1 MRIKF
6 HYILLAGLMFASC
19 EKDNYAPPSDAF
31 TGRIVYNGEPIN
43 VSQGDVFFELWES
56 GWGKLTP
63 INVAVGQDGTFSS
76 LLFNAGYKLVIPSA
90 QGPFMSKPDAAT
102 HNDTIMLDL
111 HGSQALDI
119 EVLPYYMVRTPAFSA
134 AGRKVTAMCKLEQI
148 IKDANAKGVE
158 RVYLY
163 VNKTQF
169 VDGRLN
175 IAASSIAGGDIADLS
190 NVSLQV
196 DVPDIVPTQNYI
208 FARIGLKISGVE
220 DMIFS
225 PVEKIEL

>member
-1 MRIKF
+1 M
-6 HYILLAGLMFASC
+6 
-19 EKDNYAPPSDAF
+19 
-31 TGRIVYNGEPIN
+31 
-43 VSQGDVFFELWES
+43 FFELWES

-134 AGRKVTAMCKLEQI
+134 AGRKVTATCKLEQI

-225 PVEKIEL
+225 PVGKIEL